1 MARWS
6 DVLNMCDDVLK
17 DAVTCSS
24 SLGAP
29 MAIDEDQTLLADVT
43 SVLSFTAMLFENTFT
58 RSVYSSTDVSII
70 IKSKFTDLK
79 I

>member
-1 MARWS
+1 M
-6 DVLNMCDDVLK
+6 NMCDDVLK

-70 IKSKFTDLK
+70 IKSKFIDLK

>member
-70 IKSKFTDLK
+70 IKSKFIDLK